1 MADKNIG
8 ALPQAAQLDDSSLL
22 VAEQQGQ
29 AVKITGAQFKEFG
42 RQAVVG
48 QVQGYVDQAEAA
60 ANRAEGAV
68 RSVED
73 MTVEAAALPAGQ
85 EAAVTKTIRA
95 GKVHLAFGL
104 PRGEQGVPGPE
115 GKQGQRGPKGDP
127 GTGLKILGYYDTLP
141 ALEAAA
147 AAPSAGDAY
156 GIGTEPPYSIYVFDG
171 TSHTWKDNG
180 QLSGG
185 GGGILPEHVVTA
197 EGGASIE
204 VPASLGEGP
213 HTITFVDEEEP
224 ALTAEDIEYSG
235 GQTVKEAMDGLFTSV
250 SDGKAAVAS
259 AITDKGV
266 PTAQDADFSTLAD
279 HIRKIA
285 SGAETSDATATPG
298 DILSPKTAYTAAGKV
313 EGLIPSLA
321 AQIILPGT
329 ADKTIASGQYLRGT
343 QTIRGDTNLTSGNI
357 KKGVTLFG
365 VTGALESSFRATLT
379 VKADIGAVVTAKN
392 GDTEVSALST
402 TGTVVLEL
410 PIEGTWKVTAVR
422 GVAQYNTVTLQVSSQ
437 YNAQLTAEVHIEY
450 YGSAT
455 SMSHA
460 RGMAVCA
467 TVGNNLIIGGGKTI
481 TKHSVAHVDTYN
493 KNLTHSNLESLLD
506 ASGEGAATST
516 KSYAIFAGGTILNYD
531 RTAKITAYDN
541 DLTRSAPTVLSQA
554 RNALAAASIGEYALF
569 AGGQYDRSRIDYS
582 SSEKN
587 ARSTV
592 VDAYSNTLTRTT
604 PTDLPVPMGNPAAG
618 ANSSYVVIVG
628 QGKTAAYST
637 SLTRTSTVDP
647 SKAHIKAAQAGNYVV
662 FACDDGTLEAYDLF
676 LTKVTASSMYTAR
689 KYFGMTTLQGYAL
702 ILGGFIAIGT
712 PVTHKT
718 PVEIYDAYLTHTSID
733 STGGPKY
740 PAVGTIDHFALSAG
754 GFTTSQLS
762 DHLAGV
768 SVYRHI

>member
-29 AVKITGAQFKEFG
+29 TVKITGAQFKEFG

-60 ANRAEGAV
+60 ADRAEGAV

-147 AAPSAGDAY
+147 AAAAAAPSVGDAY

-321 AQIILPGT
+321 AQTILPGT

-343 QTIRGDTNLTSGNI
+343 QTIRGG
-357 KKGVTLFG
+357 
-365 VTGALESSFRATLT
+365 
-379 VKADIGAVVTAKN
+379 
-392 GDTEVSALST
+392 
-402 TGTVVLEL
+402 
-410 PIEGTWKVTAVR
+410 
-422 GVAQYNTVTLQVSSQ
+422 
-437 YNAQLTAEVHIEY
+437 
-450 YGSAT
+450 
-455 SMSHA
+455 
-460 RGMAVCA
+460 
-467 TVGNNLIIGGGKTI
+467 
-481 TKHSVAHVDTYN
+481 
-493 KNLTHSNLESLLD
+493 
-506 ASGEGAATST
+506 
-516 KSYAIFAGGTILNYD
+516 
-531 RTAKITAYDN
+531 
-541 DLTRSAPTVLSQA
+541 
-554 RNALAAASIGEYALF
+554 
-569 AGGQYDRSRIDYS
+569 
-582 SSEKN
+582 
-587 ARSTV
+587 
-592 VDAYSNTLTRTT
+592 
-604 PTDLPVPMGNPAAG
+604 
-618 ANSSYVVIVG
+618 
-628 QGKTAAYST
+628 
-637 SLTRTSTVDP
+637 TRTSPRAT
-647 SKAHIKAAQAGNYVV
+647 SKRV
-662 FACDDGTLEAYDLF
+662 
-676 LTKVTASSMYTAR
+676 
-689 KYFGMTTLQGYAL
+689 
-702 ILGGFIAIGT
+702 
-712 PVTHKT
+712 
-718 PVEIYDAYLTHTSID
+718 
-733 STGGPKY
+733 
-740 PAVGTIDHFALSAG
+740 
-754 GFTTSQLS
+754 
-762 DHLAGV
+762 
-768 SVYRHI
+768 

>member
-60 ANRAEGAV
+60 ADRAEGAV

-127 GTGLKILGYYDTLP
+127 GTGLKILGYYDSLP
-141 ALEAAA
+141 ALEAAV
-147 AAPSAGDAY
+147 PSPSVGDAY
-156 GIGTEPPYSIYVFDG
+156 GVGTEVPYSIYVFDG
-171 TSHTWKDNG
+171 ASSTWKDNG

-185 GGGILPEHVVTA
+185 GGGVLPENVVTT

-204 VPASLGEGP
+204 IPAGLGDGP

-266 PTAQDADFSTLAD
+266 PTAQDADFSTLAE
-279 HIRKIA
+279 HIRSIS
-285 SGAETSDATATPG
+285 SGTETSDATATPG

-321 AQIILPGT
+321 AQTIMPGT

-365 VTGALESSFRATLT
+365 VIGALESSFRATLT

-437 YNAQLTAEVHIEY
+437 YSAQLTAEVHIEY
-450 YGSAT
+450 WGRAASLHTAT
-455 SMSHA
+455 A
-460 RGMAVCA
+460 NFA
-467 TVGNNLIIGGGKTI
+467 
-481 TKHSVAHVDTYN
+481 
-493 KNLTHSNLESLLD
+493 
-506 ASGEGAATST
+506 GAST
-516 KSYAIFAGGTILNYD
+516 KDYAIFAGAKTGSYTGDVYSKTLTKSIIVFSEKYHTYSNAGASAGDNAVFCGGYGSPHGYSAQSIFVNNELTKTSLFSDSASKAGASFGAYAVFFGGYMGAAKYDASVVFCDDSAVKTEAPNSLPTPGKGAAAANNNYAMFCASSH
-531 RTAKITAYDN
+531 TAVIAYDSHMTQN
-541 DLTRSAPTVLSQA
+541 MPSSLTGVTDYISAVRAGNYVIFITSDNCYAYDLFLTRTLVEPLRLSRDYKMCTTINHMAMIAGGSYYDSESRKRVFTGVVDIYDSMLSRLATEDTYA
-554 RNALAAASIGEYALF
+554 RADGAAATVGDYALF
-569 AGGQYDRSRIDYS
+569 AGGTTRLNIAGTYD
-582 SSEKN
+582 E
-587 ARSTV
+587 
-592 VDAYSNTLTRTT
+592 
-604 PTDLPVPMGNPAAG
+604 
-618 ANSSYVVIVG
+618 
-628 QGKTAAYST
+628 
-637 SLTRTSTVDP
+637 
-647 SKAHIKAAQAGNYVV
+647 
-662 FACDDGTLEAYDLF
+662 
-676 LTKVTASSMYTAR
+676 
-689 KYFGMTTLQGYAL
+689 
-702 ILGGFIAIGT
+702 
-712 PVTHKT
+712 
-718 PVEIYDAYLTHTSID
+718 TSIVD
-733 STGGPKY
+733 
-740 PAVGTIDHFALSAG
+740 
-754 GFTTSQLS
+754 
-762 DHLAGV
+762 
-768 SVYRHI
+768 VYRYV

>member
-73 MTVEAAALPAGQ
+73 MTMEAAALPAGQ

-147 AAPSAGDAY
+147 AAPSVGDAY

-321 AQIILPGT
+321 AQTILPGT

-343 QTIRGDTNLTSGNI
+343 QTIRGG
-357 KKGVTLFG
+357 
-365 VTGALESSFRATLT
+365 
-379 VKADIGAVVTAKN
+379 
-392 GDTEVSALST
+392 
-402 TGTVVLEL
+402 
-410 PIEGTWKVTAVR
+410 
-422 GVAQYNTVTLQVSSQ
+422 
-437 YNAQLTAEVHIEY
+437 
-450 YGSAT
+450 
-455 SMSHA
+455 
-460 RGMAVCA
+460 
-467 TVGNNLIIGGGKTI
+467 
-481 TKHSVAHVDTYN
+481 
-493 KNLTHSNLESLLD
+493 
-506 ASGEGAATST
+506 
-516 KSYAIFAGGTILNYD
+516 
-531 RTAKITAYDN
+531 
-541 DLTRSAPTVLSQA
+541 
-554 RNALAAASIGEYALF
+554 
-569 AGGQYDRSRIDYS
+569 
-582 SSEKN
+582 
-587 ARSTV
+587 
-592 VDAYSNTLTRTT
+592 
-604 PTDLPVPMGNPAAG
+604 
-618 ANSSYVVIVG
+618 
-628 QGKTAAYST
+628 
-637 SLTRTSTVDP
+637 TRTSPRAT
-647 SKAHIKAAQAGNYVV
+647 SKRV
-662 FACDDGTLEAYDLF
+662 
-676 LTKVTASSMYTAR
+676 
-689 KYFGMTTLQGYAL
+689 
-702 ILGGFIAIGT
+702 
-712 PVTHKT
+712 
-718 PVEIYDAYLTHTSID
+718 
-733 STGGPKY
+733 
-740 PAVGTIDHFALSAG
+740 
-754 GFTTSQLS
+754 
-762 DHLAGV
+762 
-768 SVYRHI
+768 